1 VIPNV
6 LCTSESSMEI
16 CSTPKGYDFLG
27 SGCGLD
33 VGMLKR

>member
-1 VIPNV
+1 
-6 LCTSESSMEI
+6 MEI